1 MNVSIKIIPIGIIRT
16 YASEEEIRNSY
27 EGVEGII
34 EIFEEFSAGLKEID
48 GFSHLI
54 IVFWMDKVGEENR
67 KTLKVKHRRLLRF
80 GFKEDEIGPEV
91 GVFCTDSPH
100 RPNPV
105 GITIVELINRNGRFL
120 KVKGIDAFNGT
131 PVIDIKPYTYDRIIE
146 NIRVPIW
153 FKDILEKLKI
163 KGIKLKSI

>member
-1 MNVSIKIIPIGIIRT
+1 MNNRINIIPIGIIRT
-16 YASEEEIRNSY
+16 SASEEEIKNSY

-34 EIFEEFSAGLKEID
+34 EIFEEFSIGLDKID

-54 IVFWMDKVGEENR
+54 IIFWMDKVNEENR

-80 GFKEDEIGPEV
+80 GFKENELPEV

-100 RPNPV
+100 RPNPI
-105 GITIVELINRNGRFL
+105 GITIVELINREDRFL
-120 KVKGIDAFNGT
+120 KVKGLDAFNGT
-131 PVIDIKPYTYDRIIE
+131 PIIDIKPYTYDRIID

-153 FKDILEKLKI
+153 FKEILEKLKI
-163 KGIKLKSI
+163 KGIGLGSI

>member
-1 MNVSIKIIPIGIIRT
+1 MNSYIGFIPIGIIRT
-16 YASEEEIRNSY
+16 IASEEEIKNSY
-27 EGVEGII
+27 EGVEGTI
-34 EIFEEFSAGLKEID
+34 EIFEEFSSGLEGIEE
-48 GFSHLI
+48 FSHLI
-54 IVFWMDKVGEENR
+54 IIFWMDKVSEKDR

-100 RPNPV
+100 RPNPI
-105 GITIVELINRNGRFL
+105 GITIVELINREGRFL

-146 NIRVPIW
+146 NIRVPKW
-153 FKDILEKLKI
+153 FKEILEKLKI
-163 KGIKLKSI
+163 KGIKIKSI

>member
-1 MNVSIKIIPIGIIRT
+1 MNNRINIIPIGIIRT
-16 YASEEEIRNSY
+16 SASEEEIKNSY

-34 EIFEEFSAGLKEID
+34 EIFEEFSIGLDKID

-54 IVFWMDKVGEENR
+54 IIFWMNKVNEENR

-80 GFKEDEIGPEV
+80 GFKENELPEV

-100 RPNPV
+100 RPNPI
-105 GITIVELINRNGRFL
+105 GITIVELINREDRFL
-120 KVKGIDAFNGT
+120 KVKGLDAFNGT
-131 PVIDIKPYTYDRIIE
+131 PIIDIKPYTYDRIIE

-153 FKDILEKLKI
+153 FKEILEKLKI
-163 KGIKLKSI
+163 KGIGLGSI

>member
-1 MNVSIKIIPIGIIRT
+1 MNNRINIIPIGIIRT
-16 YASEEEIRNSY
+16 SASEEEIKNSY

-34 EIFEEFSAGLKEID
+34 EIFEEFSIGLDKID

-54 IVFWMDKVGEENR
+54 IIFWMDKVNEENR

-80 GFKEDEIGPEV
+80 GFKENELPEV

-100 RPNPV
+100 RPNPI
-105 GITIVELINRNGRFL
+105 GITIVELINREDRFL
-120 KVKGIDAFNGT
+120 KVKGLDAFNGT
-131 PVIDIKPYTYDRIIE
+131 PIIDIKPYTYDRIIE

-153 FKDILEKLKI
+153 FKEILEKLKI
-163 KGIKLKSI
+163 KGIGLGSI

>member
-1 MNVSIKIIPIGIIRT
+1 MNNRINIIPIGIIRT
-16 YASEEEIRNSY
+16 SASEEEIKNSY

-34 EIFEEFSAGLKEID
+34 EIFEEFSIGLDKID

-54 IVFWMDKVGEENR
+54 IIFWMDKVNEENR

-80 GFKEDEIGPEV
+80 GFKENELPEV

-100 RPNPV
+100 RPNPI
-105 GITIVELINRNGRFL
+105 GITIVELINREGRFL
-120 KVKGIDAFNGT
+120 KVKGLDAFNGT
-131 PVIDIKPYTYDRIIE
+131 PIIDIKPYTYDRIIE

-153 FKDILEKLKI
+153 FKEILEKLKI
-163 KGIKLKSI
+163 KGIGLGSI